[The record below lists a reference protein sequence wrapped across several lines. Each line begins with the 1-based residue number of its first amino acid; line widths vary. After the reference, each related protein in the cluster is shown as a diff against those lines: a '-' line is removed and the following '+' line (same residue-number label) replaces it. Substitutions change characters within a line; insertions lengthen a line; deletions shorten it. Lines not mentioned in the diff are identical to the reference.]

1 MQNIKKKT
9 IQFPTRLELLMSLP
23 EKRGGVELHNKVAT
37 ALQRILQQ
45 ILSDDNSNCSSHQI
59 DAPEDDYVISILH
72 ALGYKVTARYLNN
85 EPHSRV
91 IIVNY
96 GRRGETDEDEW
107 DGSDDKL
114 LPYYGRNESK

>member
-9 IQFPTRLELLMSLP
+9 IEFPTRLELLMSLP

-37 ALQRILQQ
+37 ALQRILRQ
-45 ILSDDNSNCSSHQI
+45 ILSDDNSNRSGHQI

-72 ALGYKVTARYLNN
+72 ALGYKVTARYLND

-96 GRRGETDEDEW
+96 GRRGETDDDEW
-107 DGSDDKL
+107 DGSDDEL
-114 LPYYGRNESK
+114 HPYYGRNE